1 MQKQNHS
8 LKPVCIVENLL
19 SRQSINGKRNSA
31 RINVVIPGGLHIRR
45 TADVKD
51 YTVIYVHIAV
61 LLFRAIEQKANI
73 APLSALPM

>member
-1 MQKQNHS
+1 MQKQNRS
-8 LKPVCIVENLL
+8 FKPVCIVENLL